1 LRSQLII
8 TARQL
13 LTSSPQ
19 LAYATFQA
27 MLMMNLVD
35 ASVLQHVVA
44 TTGQPAQPAPPPAA
58 YPSRFPVVPPA
69 NIDSQKVYFLV
80 EICVII
86 PGRPYTESNEFD
98 RRSDKFTPA

>member
-13 LTSSPQ
+13 LTNSPQ

-35 ASVLQHVVA
+35 ASVLQQVVA
-44 TTGQPAQPAPPPAA
+44 TTGQPTQPTPPPPA
-58 YPSRFPVVPPA
+58 YPPRFPVVPPA

-80 EICVII
+80 EIYVII
-86 PGRPYTESNEFD
+86 QGRPYTESNEFD
-98 RRSDKFTPA
+98 